1 MIDETF
7 GCTVSKAGP
16 PEVRIN
22 VSIPNDTYD
31 SPQVLARHAASNSP
45 DNVRRRELF
54 REFAVSRDRSIRDEL
69 VFSHLGMVR
78 QLASRFSNRSEA
90 LDDLVQVGIIGLIK
104 AIDRFDPG
112 RGVEFSSFAVPTIVG
127 EIKRHFR
134 DKSWAMRVPRRL
146 KDLNV
151 AVGRA
156 VEELTVEL
164 GRSVTASDL
173 ATRLGVAV
181 EEIVEA
187 QETSRAYI
195 LQSLDSETDSGGRP
209 SAQTVGDCVGGEDH
223 ELALLLDKTCLHEA
237 CAHLDGRERVIVYLR
252 FFEGVSQSEIAKRL
266 RCTQMH
272 VSRLQRRAL
281 EKMRASTT
289 L

>member
-1 MIDETF
+1 MSVPKEKYDAPQGLTKQNV
-7 GCTVSKAGP
+7 TAGAT
-16 PEVRIN
+16 
-22 VSIPNDTYD
+22 DAT
-31 SPQVLARHAASNSP
+31 H
-45 DNVRRRELF
+45 RRELF
-54 REFAVSRDRSIRDEL
+54 RAFARTHDASIRDEL

-104 AIDRFDPG
+104 AIDRFDPD

-164 GRSVTASDL
+164 GRSVTPNDL
-173 ATRLGVAV
+173 ATRLGVSV
-181 EEIVEA
+181 EDIVEA

-195 LQSLDSETDSGGRP
+195 LQSLDSESDARDRGS
-209 SAQTVGDCVGGEDH
+209 SQTVGDCVGMDDH
-223 ELALLLDKTCLHEA
+223 NLSLLLDKTCLRDA
-237 CAHLDGRERVIVYLR
+237 CAGLDGRERVIVYLR
-252 FFEGVSQSEIAKRL
+252 FFQGVSQSEIARRL
-266 RCTQMH
+266 KCTQMH

-281 EKMRASTT
+281 DKMRASISLETA
-289 L
+289 

>member
-1 MIDETF
+1 MSVPVE
-7 GCTVSKAGP
+7 
-16 PEVRIN
+16 
-22 VSIPNDTYD
+22 TYD
-31 SPQVLARHAASNSP
+31 APQAVAKQLGGSAASDAP
-45 DNVRRRELF
+45 RRRALF
-54 REFAVSRDRSIRDEL
+54 RAYAETKDPAVRDEL

-78 QLASRFSNRSEA
+78 QLASRFSNRSES
-90 LDDLVQVGIIGLIK
+90 LEDLSQVGIIGLIK
-104 AIDRFDPG
+104 AIDRFDPD

-164 GRSVTASDL
+164 GRSVTPRDL
-173 ATRLGVAV
+173 AARLGVAI
-181 EEIVEA
+181 EDIVEA

-195 LQSLDSETDSGGRP
+195 LQSLDCETDSGDRG
-209 SAQTVGDCVGGEDH
+209 SSQTIGDCVGNEDH
-223 ELALLLDKTCLHEA
+223 GLSLLLDKTCLRDA
-237 CAHLDGRERVIVYLR
+237 CAGLDARERVIVYLR
-252 FFEGVSQSEIAKRL
+252 FFEGVSQSEIARRL
-266 RCTQMH
+266 GCTQMH

-281 EKMRASTT
+281 EKMRARFSFEATA
-289 L
+289 

>member
-1 MIDETF
+1 MNTS
-7 GCTVSKAGP
+7 V
-16 PEVRIN
+16 
-22 VSIPNDTYD
+22 PNDAYD
-31 SPQVLARHAASNSP
+31 TPQATAAQTSQCFATGRP
-45 DNVRRRELF
+45 HEAARRRELF
-54 REFAVSRDRSIRDEL
+54 RAFSSTKDPALRDEL
-69 VFSHLGMVR
+69 IFSHLGMVR

-90 LDDLVQVGIIGLIK
+90 LEDLVQVGIIGLIK
-104 AIDRFDPG
+104 AIDRFDPE

-164 GRSVTASDL
+164 GRSVTAGDL
-173 ATRLGVAV
+173 AARLGVAV
-181 EEIVEA
+181 EDIVEA

-195 LQSLDSETDSGGRP
+195 LQSLDCEADSSERP
-209 SAQTVGDCVGGEDH
+209 SAHTLGDAVGHEDH
-223 ELALLLDKTCLHEA
+223 EFSLLIEKTFLRDACRTLDA
-237 CAHLDGRERVIVYLR
+237 RERVIVYLR
-252 FFEGVSQSEIAKRL
+252 FFQGVSQSEIARRL
-266 RCTQMH
+266 HCTQMH

-281 EKMRASTT
+281 EKMRAAATVAG
-289 L
+289 

>member
-1 MIDETF
+1 M
-7 GCTVSKAGP
+7 
-16 PEVRIN
+16 
-22 VSIPNDTYD
+22 SIPKETYD
-31 SPQVLARHAASNSP
+31 APQALAKQLSATAAT
-45 DNVRRRELF
+45 DAAQRRELF
-54 REFAVSRDRSIRDEL
+54 REFAQTHDETLREQL

-90 LDDLVQVGIIGLIK
+90 LEDLVQVGIIGLIK
-104 AIDRFDPG
+104 AIDRFDPD

-134 DKSWAMRVPRRL
+134 DKTWAMRVPRRL

-164 GRSVTASDL
+164 GRSVTPKDL
-173 ATRLGVAV
+173 ATRLGVEV
-181 EEIVEA
+181 EDIVEA

-195 LQSLDSETDSGGRP
+195 LQSLDCETDSGDRG
-209 SAQTVGDCVGGEDH
+209 SSQTVGDCVGTDDH
-223 ELALLLDKTCLHEA
+223 NLSLLLDKTCLRDA
-237 CAHLDGRERVIVYLR
+237 CTHLDARERVIVYLR
-252 FFEGVSQSEIAKRL
+252 FFQGVSQSEIARRL
-266 RCTQMH
+266 SCTQMH

-281 EKMRASTT
+281 EKMRASVASQA

>member
-1 MIDETF
+1 MS
-7 GCTVSKAGP
+7 VNNPK
-16 PEVRIN
+16 
-22 VSIPNDTYD
+22 DTYD
-31 SPQVLARHAASNSP
+31 SPLALARHAAAGSR
-45 DNVRRRELF
+45 DNTRRRELF
-54 REFAVSRDRSIRDEL
+54 REFAASKEQAIREEL

-90 LDDLVQVGIIGLIK
+90 LDDLIQVGIIGLIK
-104 AIDRFDPG
+104 AIDRFDPE

-151 AVGRA
+151 AVARA

-164 GRSVTASDL
+164 GRSVTAGDL
-173 ATRLGVAV
+173 AARLGVAV
-181 EEIVEA
+181 EDIVEA

-195 LQSLDSETDSGGRP
+195 LQSLDSETDSSGRP
-209 SAQTVGDCVGGEDH
+209 SAQTFGDCVGEEDH
-223 ELALLLDKTCLHEA
+223 GLSLLIDKTCLRDA
-237 CAHLDGRERVIVYLR
+237 CSSLDARERVIVYLR
-252 FFEGVSQSEIAKRL
+252 FFQGVSQSEIARRL
-266 RCTQMH
+266 KCTQMH

-281 EKMRASTT
+281 EKMRDAASPP
-289 L
+289 

>member
-1 MIDETF
+1 MNSSHHE
-7 GCTVSKAGP
+7 SL
-16 PEVRIN
+16 
-22 VSIPNDTYD
+22 S
-31 SPQVLARHAASNSP
+31 SPRQRLARNAGVPSA
-45 DNVRRRELF
+45 DNARRRALF
-54 REFAVSRDRSIRDEL
+54 LEFAATKDPALRDEL

-78 QLASRFSNRSEA
+78 QLASRFSNRAEPVE
-90 LDDLVQVGIIGLIK
+90 DLVQVGIIGLIK
-104 AIDRFDPG
+104 AIDRFDPD

-156 VEELTVEL
+156 IEELTVEL
-164 GRSVTASDL
+164 GRSVTASDI
-173 ATRLGVAV
+173 AARLRVPV
-181 EEIVEA
+181 EDIVEA

-195 LQSLDSETDSGGRP
+195 LQSLDSETDSGGTRS
-209 SAQTVGDCVGGEDH
+209 SAQTVGDAVGRPDH
-223 ELALLLDKTCLHEA
+223 ELSLLIDKTCLRDA
-237 CAHLDGRERVIVYLR
+237 CAGLDGRERVIVYLR
-252 FFEGVSQSEIAKRL
+252 FFQGVSQSEIARRL
-266 RCTQMH
+266 KCTQMH

-281 EKMRASTT
+281 EKMRVRAS

>member
-1 MIDETF
+1 M
-7 GCTVSKAGP
+7 
-16 PEVRIN
+16 
-22 VSIPNDTYD
+22 SIPKDTYD
-31 SPQVLARHAASNSP
+31 APQAVAKQLSASAAS
-45 DNVRRRELF
+45 DAVRRRELF
-54 REFAVSRDRSIRDEL
+54 RTFAATKDPVLRDEL

-104 AIDRFDPG
+104 AIDRFDPE

-156 VEELTVEL
+156 VEELTIEL
-164 GRSVTASDL
+164 GRSVTPKDL
-173 ATRLGVAV
+173 AVRLGVDV
-181 EEIVEA
+181 EDIVEA

-195 LQSLDSETDSGGRP
+195 LQSLDSETDAGDRGS
-209 SAQTVGDCVGGEDH
+209 SQTVGDCVGADDH
-223 ELALLLDKTCLHEA
+223 NLSLLLDKHCLRDA
-237 CAHLDGRERVIVYLR
+237 CGGLDARERVIVYLR
-252 FFEGVSQSEIAKRL
+252 FFQGVSQSEIARRL
-266 RCTQMH
+266 SCTQMH

-281 EKMRASTT
+281 EKMRARVTADAM
-289 L
+289 